1 MNSLFQPN
9 IKQKTIKFKD
19 RSTILAN
26 TKEEKFIVQELTNY
40 LGDNSI
46 LRFNLLY
53 RYSQGGSLAEAI
65 AAHPNTVLII
75 KTKFD
80 VIIACYSSL
89 SYC

>member
-1 MNSLFQPN
+1 MG
-9 IKQKTIKFKD
+9 
-19 RSTILAN
+19 N

-46 LRFNLLY
+46 IRFNLLY
-53 RYSQGGSLAEAI
+53 RYSQGGNLAEAI
-65 AAHPNTVLII
+65 TAHPNTVLII
-75 KTKFD
+75 KTNG